1 MQEINKNKKPW
12 FKLISTIKNLQ
23 LITDAKINQ
32 LIF

>member
-1 MQEINKNKKPW
+1 MQEINKKKKPW
-12 FKLISTIKNLQ
+12 FKSKFTIKNLQ